1 MFWVTFHTAKH
12 YFWTILPVDYLVKM
26 GRMDKEQALFEQITL
41 SDFKKWSTTA
51 LQTLSQFWE
60 KFWKPKALLK
70 CPKMFFTL
78 NTLLVLILTFLSWIF
93 SHVEKRLDQ
102 KNKVNFK
109 NLWSHNLVKKQLQ
122 LQYTYWPIS
131 QEVKVMIFGQ
141 LIESNVRNISLW
153 KIIHKMPWRYYS
165 QILF

>member
-1 MFWVTFHTAKH
+1 MIKQKKYIFGFKVNKMFWVTFHTAKH

-26 GRMDKEQALFEQITL
+26 GRMDKEQTLFEQITL

-109 NLWSHNLVKKQLQ
+109 IYEVTTWLKSNCNCNTHIDQYLKK
-122 LQYTYWPIS
+122 
-131 QEVKVMIFGQ
+131 
-141 LIESNVRNISLW
+141 
-153 KIIHKMPWRYYS
+153 
-165 QILF
+165 